1 MAEKYFYEQKQYT
14 KEYLLPYFQ
23 KLIPD
28 FHWKKVLEVGCAEGG
43 LLEALQ
49 EIGMHIVGVE
59 LSPDRAETTAKKNSN
74 LKILVGLITST
85 ALNMIVVPSLYFKF
99 GKNIK

>member
-1 MAEKYFYEQKQYT
+1 
-14 KEYLLPYFQ
+14 
-23 KLIPD
+23 
-28 FHWKKVLEVGCAEGG
+28 
-43 LLEALQ
+43 
-49 EIGMHIVGVE
+49 MHIVGVE